1 MALITTAKTIADT
14 VVAVIGN
21 KMGIDLKQTIPS
33 GSCSTK
39 KKHKRKINSVQGNKC
54 FPIGRNYEVTDSESP
69 EIVPKKSTLSHSHE
83 H

>member
-39 KKHKRKINSVQGNKC
+39 KNTREKLILSK
-54 FPIGRNYEVTDSESP
+54 VTNVFLLD
-69 EIVPKKSTLSHSHE
+69 VTMK
-83 H
+83 